1 MARSSLGPGL
11 DGILVVAK
19 PAGPT
24 SHDVVALV
32 RRLAAT
38 KRVGHGGTLDPFASG
53 VLPVFLGHATRVVE
67 YHLGDRKAYRATV
80 CFGASSTTDDLE
92 GELTPAAGPAP
103 TRDTVEAALPGLTG
117 PISQRP
123 PAYSAVKVAGRRA
136 YAMARAGETVE
147 LAERSVTIHTLELVS
162 WDETDQD
169 RPIAVV
175 DVTCSAGTYVRALAR
190 DLGEQLG
197 SAAYLGALTR
207 TASGPFALETA
218 LPLDAIRSAAAEDPS
233 GLIPLLRPIDDGLDA
248 FPVVTLAGD
257 EVAAIARGQFVRPA
271 GGLPGPA
278 DHYRLRDEA
287 GLLVAIATATGGR
300 LAPDKVFVAPTGTAA
315 APSPVA

>member
-53 VLPVFLGHATRVVE
+53 VLPLFLGHATRVVE
-67 YHLGDRKAYRATV
+67 YHLGDRKAYRATI

-92 GELTPAAGPAP
+92 GELTPSSGPGPRREA
-103 TRDTVEAALPGLTG
+103 VEAAVAALTG

-123 PAYSAVKVAGRRA
+123 PAYSAIKVRGRRA

-147 LAERSVTIHTLELVS
+147 LAARQVTIHSLDLTS
-162 WDETDQD
+162 WDDADPE
-169 RPIAVV
+169 RPIAVL

-190 DLGEQLG
+190 DLGESLG
-197 SAAYLGALTR
+197 TAAYLGALTR
-207 TASGPFALETA
+207 TASGPFTLDGAT
-218 LPLDAIRSAAAEDPS
+218 PLDAIRDAAAGSPS
-233 GLIPLLRPIDDGLDA
+233 GLAGHLLAIDTGLDT
-248 FPVVTLAGD
+248 FPVVPLTPD
-257 EVAAIARGQFVRPA
+257 EVAAVAKGQFIKPA
-271 GGLPGPA
+271 GGLPGHA
-278 DHYRLRDEA
+278 DHYRLVGPDGTLA
-287 GLLVAIATATGGR
+287 AIASGSAGR
-300 LAPDKVFVAPTGTAA
+300 LAPDKVFVAPADVV
-315 APSPVA
+315 PVA